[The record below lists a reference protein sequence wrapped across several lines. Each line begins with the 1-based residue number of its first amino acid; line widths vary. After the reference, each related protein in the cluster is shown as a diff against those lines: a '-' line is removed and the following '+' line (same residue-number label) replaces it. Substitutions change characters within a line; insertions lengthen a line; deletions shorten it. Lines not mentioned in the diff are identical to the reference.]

1 MIKWIR
7 SWFTPDPIFEGNIPT
22 RGSKEAAG
30 LDLVSVGNW
39 HIPQRS
45 TMVILT
51 GTRCSF
57 NKGWAAFIWDRSGL
71 GAKGIHRFAGVID
84 SDYRG
89 EWGVVIHN
97 STNMPLYIGSGDRVA
112 QVVFQRV
119 WLGRPRAGVVR
130 NDTDRGSK
138 GWGSTGQ

>member
-1 MIKWIR
+1 MLKWFL
-7 SWFTPDPIFEGNIPT
+7 SWFTPYPTFEGNIPT
-22 RGSKEAAG
+22 RGSDEAAG
-30 LDLVSVGNW
+30 LDLVSVGKFYIGPGQTKI
-39 HIPQRS
+39 IP
-45 TMVILT
+45 T

-57 NKGWAAFIWDRSGL
+57 NKGWAACIWDRSSMGV
-71 GAKGIHRFAGVID
+71 KGIHRFAGLID

-97 STNMPLYIGSGDRVA
+97 ANPFTIFIGHNERIA

-119 WLGRPRAGVVR
+119 WLGRPRAGAVR